1 MGIGWR
7 EILGL
12 LIGLGLCYVILDY
25 ALTNAPQ
32 NREAASEQT
41 SEETE
46 SGETKKQSTPET
58 SNENTRAVTVRV
70 TGSYGQPFGANYGN
84 LSSSRSVEG
93 VIPAEYEARVSSSS
107 SSGDYVS
114 ATAWKTTGDT
124 RELRVQLVI
133 DGTVVRDSATAED
146 YGATGARWN
155 SNDPIESVA
164 PQPAKTVPE
173 KNKQKKAGETS
184 VSQPK

>member
-32 NREAASEQT
+32 NRETASEQT

-46 SGETKKQSTPET
+46 QQKTPEAPDD
-58 SNENTRAVTVRV
+58 NTRAVTVRV
-70 TGSYGQPFGANYGN
+70 TGSSGQPFGANYGN

-114 ATAWKTTGDT
+114 ATAWKTTGDS

-133 DGTVVRDSATAED
+133 DGTVVRDAATTED

-155 SNDPIESVA
+155 SNDSIEPVP
-164 PQPAKTVPE
+164 PQPAKTVPD
-173 KNKQKKAGETS
+173 KQKQKKAGETS
-184 VSQPK
+184 VPQP

>member
-7 EILGL
+7 EVLGL

-32 NREAASEQT
+32 NREMASEQT
-41 SEETE
+41 SEVTE
-46 SGETKKQSTPET
+46 QQSTTSET
-58 SNENTRAVTVRV
+58 PDDNTRAVTVRV
-70 TGSYGQPFGANYGN
+70 TGSAGQSFGANYGN

-93 VIPAEYEARVSSSS
+93 TTPAEYEARVSSSP
-107 SSGDYVS
+107 GDYVS
-114 ATAWKTTGDT
+114 ATVWKTTGDS

-133 DGTVVRDSATAED
+133 DGTVVRDAATTKD

-155 SNDPIESVA
+155 SNDPMEPVA
-164 PQPAKTVPE
+164 PQPAETVPE
-173 KNKQKKAGETS
+173 KQKQKKAGETS
-184 VSQPK
+184 VPQPK

>member
-32 NREAASEQT
+32 NRETASEQT
-41 SEETE
+41 SEVTE
-46 SGETKKQSTPET
+46 QQSTTSETPE
-58 SNENTRAVTVRV
+58 ENTRAVTVRI
-70 TGSYGQPFGANYGN
+70 TGSNGQPFGANYGN

-93 VIPAEYEARVSSSS
+93 AIPAEYEARVTSSP
-107 SSGDYVS
+107 GDYVS
-114 ATAWKTTGDT
+114 ATAWKTTGDS

-133 DGTVVRDSATAED
+133 DGTVVRDSATTED

-184 VSQPK
+184 VPQPK